1 MATLWGCQNEED
13 VFDNT
18 LKQTNLVV
26 TASLEGNADSRT
38 ALENAGSVASTLLTT
53 EVIITDKEE
62 KLDTKN
68 PNAPAQ
74 SYGIY

>member
-1 MATLWGCQNEED
+1 MKNYFYLASAFVLATLWGCQNEED

-38 ALENAGSVASTLLTT
+38 ALENGKLYWYAG
-53 EVIITDKEE
+53 
-62 KLDTKN
+62 
-68 PNAPAQ
+68 
-74 SYGIY
+74 